1 MLQLT
6 LTIGW
11 LYVRTKSWLIKYVG
25 IKSQMADEIQRE
37 KMLCYENHTQSNS
50 QLQFTYKL
58 NNSNL
63 QETANHAAI

>member
-1 MLQLT
+1 MDGSEIT
-6 LTIGW
+6 GESAGGE
-11 LYVRTKSWLIKYVG
+11 KAG
-25 IKSQMADEIQRE
+25 QMADEIQRE

-63 QETANHAAI
+63 HPGNS